1 MAQFEDMRLP
11 AGAREALVNDPTFL
25 RQLVEAALNRF
36 LDAEITE
43 HLQADPYERSDAR
56 TGYRNG
62 YRSRQLNTRVGTL
75 TLFVPMDRDGTFKT
89 ELFDRYQRSE
99 KALVGTLMEM
109 YLEGVSTRKVR
120 DVTEVLCGTSFSK
133 STVSRLVGSLDAD
146 LAAWRE
152 RRLETSYPYLI
163 VDARYEYVRVH
174 GQVVSQGVLIVKGVR
189 EDGLRELLAVE
200 VADTEN
206 EVTYEDLFR
215 RLKDRGLRGVRLV
228 TSDDHRGLVKAIQKH
243 FQGASWQRCQVH
255 VARNALGKVARKQQR
270 AISADVR
277 AVFHAPTLGWAR
289 QLKGEVVDRWAPS
302 HPQVAAW
309 LETALEDGLA
319 CFAFPESH
327 RRRVRSTNGLE
338 RFNQELKRR
347 TRVVRIFP
355 NPEACL
361 RLVTAMCLEQS
372 EEWLAGRVYLD
383 MGKLDAAGE
392 GQAPRDSVL
401 TEEVT
406 NMAA

>member
-1 MAQFEDMRLP
+1 MAQLEDMRLP
-11 AGAREALVNDPTFL
+11 AGVREALVDDPNFL

-36 LDAEITE
+36 LDAEMTD
-43 HLQADPYERSDAR
+43 HLQAGPYERSEGR

-62 YRSRQLNTRVGTL
+62 YRGWQLKTRVGTISL
-75 TLFVPMDRDGTFKT
+75 AVPMDREGSFKT
-89 ELFDRYQRSE
+89 ELFERYQRSE
-99 KALVGTLMEM
+99 KALVGTLRDM

-120 DVTEVLCGTSFSK
+120 DVTEALCGTSFSK

-152 RRLETSYPYLI
+152 RRLEVAYPYLI
-163 VDARYEYVRVH
+163 VDARYEHVRMN
-174 GQVVSQGVLIVKGVR
+174 GQVVSQGVLVVKGVR

-215 RLKDRGLRGVRLV
+215 RLKGRGLHGVQLV

-243 FQGASWQRCQVH
+243 FQGVAWQRCQVH
-255 VARNALGKVARKQQR
+255 VARNALGKVGRKHQR
-270 AISADVR
+270 ALSADVR
-277 AVFHAPTLGWAR
+277 AVFHAPNLAWAR
-289 QLKGEVVDRWAPS
+289 ELKAEVVERWVRS
-302 HPQVAAW
+302 HPKVAEW

-327 RRRVRSTNGLE
+327 RRRIRSTNGLE

-361 RLVTAMCLEQS
+361 RLVTALCVEQS

-383 MGKLDAAGE
+383 MRKLEAIDPDDAAAASE
-392 GQAPRDSVL
+392 G
-401 TEEVT
+401 EEVT
-406 NMAA
+406 SMAA